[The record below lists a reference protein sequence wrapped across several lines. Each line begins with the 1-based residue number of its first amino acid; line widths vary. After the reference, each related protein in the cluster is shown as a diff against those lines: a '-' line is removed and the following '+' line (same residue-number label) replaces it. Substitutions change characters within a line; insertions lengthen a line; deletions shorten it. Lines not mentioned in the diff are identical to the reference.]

1 MTTLTVNSKIE
12 RLNAFL
18 KIYNILVFLN
28 ALYLFETLKYILTC
42 LDFIENILI
51 LFCHSFYIH

>member
-18 KIYNILVFLN
+18 KIYNILVFVN
-28 ALYLFETLKYILTC
+28 ALYLVETLKYILTC